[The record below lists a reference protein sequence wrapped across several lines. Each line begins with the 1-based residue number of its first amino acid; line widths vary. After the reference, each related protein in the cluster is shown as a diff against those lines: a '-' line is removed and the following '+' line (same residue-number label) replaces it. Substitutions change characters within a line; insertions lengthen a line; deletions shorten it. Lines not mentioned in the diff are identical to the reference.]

1 MSSMVARPLLAAIIV
16 FPSLSAKSWTSVN
29 EEQYGKSYAAWHWI
43 RFYTDNTLAQASV
56 KVDDTWNVIQ
66 PLVFAEIVS

>member
-1 MSSMVARPLLAAIIV
+1 MGNHMLHG
-16 FPSLSAKSWTSVN
+16 T
-29 EEQYGKSYAAWHWI
+29 AWHWI